1 MWFIYQRKLTKDAT
15 EILLFVK
22 RIVNYVLRNVASA
35 QCRSVK
41 SAHIH
46 FCSPVAKLFC
56 NCCYCLSFFFPHT
69 RQHRP
74 P

>member
-41 SAHIH
+41 
-46 FCSPVAKLFC
+46 
-56 NCCYCLSFFFPHT
+56 
-69 RQHRP
+69 
-74 P
+74 